1 MKLKRWVVIVFA
13 AVVVIA
19 GAGWY
24 WYQEQPTDT
33 PTTEKTTIGQTA
45 TLVLAWLF
53 RGAGSTNT
61 LIRHAE
67 QSGATKVLTATVAKM
82 VKLAGKGNARHVSKP
97 IVQVIFQ
104 DNVNPDYAKL
114 AGWLDD
120 H

>member
-45 TLVLAWLF
+45 TLYLHGYSG
-53 RGAGSTNT
+53 GAGSTNT

-82 VKLAGKGNARHVSKP
+82 VKLAGKEMHGMSASR
-97 IVQVIFQ
+97 
-104 DNVNPDYAKL
+104 
-114 AGWLDD
+114 
-120 H
+120 